1 MLSPPADALPGRY
14 DGRVSASPAPQPQ
27 FLFTRALDERLALF
41 LGEQAFAVG
50 QISPDAV
57 PLVER
62 VATLTAGGKRL
73 RPLFAFWGSLA
84 AGGSA
89 EDPAIPTLGAALELF
104 QAAALIHDDLIDHSD
119 TRRGGPSV
127 HRRFEELH
135 RTSAWDLD
143 PEDFGTSAAILAGD
157 LALSMS
163 EQLFAACGPTP
174 GARALFDVMR
184 MQVMAG
190 QFLDVLEEQVGG
202 SRTPAEAVVAA
213 RRVVRFKSAKY
224 SVENPVLLGAA
235 QAGADEALLARLSAF
250 ALPLGEAFQLRDDE
264 LGVFG
269 DPATTGKPAGDDLRE
284 GKRTL
289 LIALT
294 RERTTGR
301 ASQDLLAQLGRRDVS
316 EQTVE
321 SIRELMRQTGALQ
334 AHEDIIE
341 ALTQQ
346 ALTALDAA
354 GLPQQ
359 AREGLRT
366 AGLRA
371 VRRSA

>member
-1 MLSPPADALPGRY
+1 M
-14 DGRVSASPAPQPQ
+14 SATPAPQAQ
-27 FLFTRALDERLALF
+27 LHFTRALDARLASF
-41 LGEQAFAVG
+41 LEQQAEVVR

-62 VATLTAGGKRL
+62 IATLTAGGKRL

-84 AGGSA
+84 AGGRSD
-89 EDPAIPTLGAALELF
+89 DPALPTLGAALELF

-127 HRRFEELH
+127 HRRFEALH
-135 RTSAWDLD
+135 RESAWDLD
-143 PEDFGTSAAILAGD
+143 AQDFGTSAAILAGD

-163 EQLFAACGPTP
+163 EQLFAQALPTP
-174 GARALFDVMR
+174 RARDLFDVMR
-184 MQVMAG
+184 TQVMAG
-190 QFLDVLEEQVGG
+190 QYLDVLEEQIGG
-202 SRTPAEAVVAA
+202 SRTPAEAVAAA
-213 RRVVRFKSAKY
+213 RTVVRFKSAKY

-235 QAGADEALLARLSAF
+235 QAGADEALLARLSEF

-294 RERTTGR
+294 RER
-301 ASQDLLAQLGRRDVS
+301 AQDQDSWDLLSHLGRPDLS
-316 EQTVE
+316 EPVVE
-321 SIRELMRQTGALQ
+321 AIRTMMRQVGALA
-334 AHEDIIE
+334 AHEEIIE
-341 ALTQQ
+341 SLTQQ
-346 ALTALDAA
+346 ALSALDAA
-354 GLPQQ
+354 GLPEQ